1 MAEYMHI
8 PIIILI
14 AWCISY
20 FCKRI
25 FTVLID
31 RGVETLK
38 IEATNYYFIRN
49 GVSFVIYL
57 FSLALIFKMTPGLS
71 GLGTT
76 IFASAGIIAAAV
88 GFAGKEAMSNIV
100 SGIFIIIFKPFRVGD
115 FLELDPQ
122 TRGKVEDITMRHTV
136 LADINNRRILIP
148 NSVISA
154 NAVVNFDISDEKIRF
169 NFKVSV
175 AYEADFEL
183 AIKIIKEYIEE
194 REEVLSLEEPQ
205 PDGSFLPKVNIF
217 IAELGES
224 GVLIRADFWTQNFAD
239 SLKVSRDLNKYVL
252 LSFKENSIEIP
263 YPHRTVVQKGA

>member
-20 FCKRI
+20 LCKRI

-76 IFASAGIIAAAV
+76 LFASAGIIAAAV

-136 LADINNRRILIP
+136 LADINNRRIL
-148 NSVISA
+148 
-154 NAVVNFDISDEKIRF
+154 FQIR
-169 NFKVSV
+169 
-175 AYEADFEL
+175 L
-183 AIKIIKEYIEE
+183 L
-194 REEVLSLEEPQ
+194 VLMQSLI
-205 PDGSFLPKVNIF
+205 LIF
-217 IAELGES
+217 QMKKS
-224 GVLIRADFWTQNFAD
+224 VLI
-239 SLKVSRDLNKYVL
+239 LKFLWPMKQI
-252 LSFKENSIEIP
+252 LSWRSK
-263 YPHRTVVQKGA
+263 